1 MWVGAAME
9 SAQASLEAVR
19 IALDEEADKL
29 RTDGVEVNTHVC
41 EGEPADVLIGMAEMT
56 KADLIVVGSK
66 GMHGAR
72 RFIGSVPN
80 RVTHRAPVSVLVVRT
95 D

>member
-1 MWVGAAME
+1 MWVGAAVE
-9 SAQASLEAVR
+9 SAQAAMEAIGVALE
-19 IALDEEADKL
+19 EEAGKL
-29 RTDGVEVNTHVC
+29 RTDGLDVRTHVC
-41 EGEPADVLIGMAEMT
+41 EGEPADVLIGVAET
-56 KADLIVVGSK
+56 AKADLIVVGSK

-80 RVTHRAPVSVLVVRT
+80 RVTHRSPVSVLVVRT